1 MTQHLSS
8 SAEHSTL
15 IDKYETFLFDCDGV
29 IWLGSKLIPGV
40 KESIEYLKCKGKKL
54 IFITNNSSVS
64 RADYVKK
71 FAKFGIEVD
80 ESNIFGSSFATAVYL
95 KEVANFDPE
104 KFVFAIGGKGI
115 SDELESQGIKILSPD
130 FPQIENLD
138 DISGIEPDNRVGA
151 VVVGLDVKINYAKLA
166 FAHVNI
172 IQGDSYF
179 IATNSDSTLPV
190 GGITFPGA
198 GSLLSVLKS
207 STKKDPVVIG
217 KPNQIMF
224 DLVKKSHHLDLSK
237 TIMVGDRLDT
247 DIDFGNRASVDT
259 LLVYTGVTD
268 KTLAS
273 NSDIKATFSMNS
285 FGDISLLKQ

>member
-1 MTQHLSS
+1 MTKHLSS
-8 SAEHSTL
+8 ITEYSAL
-15 IDKYETFLFDCDGV
+15 IDRYDTFLFDCD
-29 IWLGSKLIPGV
+29 
-40 KESIEYLKCKGKKL
+40 GKKL

-95 KEVANFDPE
+95 KEVVNFDPE
-104 KFVFAIGGKGI
+104 KFVFTIGGKGI
-115 SDELESQGIKILSPD
+115 SDELKSQGIKILSPD
-130 FPQIENLD
+130 FPEIENLD
-138 DISGIEPDNRVGA
+138 DISGIGPDNRVGA
-151 VVVGLDVKINYAKLA
+151 VVAGLDVKINYAKLA

-172 IQGDSYF
+172 VQGNSRF

-207 STKKDPVVIG
+207 STKKEPVVIG

-224 DLVKKSHHLDLSK
+224 DLVKKSHHLDLKK
-237 TIMVGDRLDT
+237 TIMIGDRLDT

-268 KTLAS
+268 QKSAS
-273 NSDIKATFSMNS
+273 ESDIKATFSMNT
-285 FGDISLLKQ
+285 FGDISLIEQ